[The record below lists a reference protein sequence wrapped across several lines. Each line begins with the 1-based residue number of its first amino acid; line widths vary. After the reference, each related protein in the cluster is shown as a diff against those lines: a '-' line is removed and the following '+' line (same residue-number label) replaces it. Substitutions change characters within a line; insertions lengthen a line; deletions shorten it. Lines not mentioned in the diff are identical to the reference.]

1 MDWQTFGA
9 FAGILALW
17 SGFILGAIKW
27 LLDQRLG
34 AFQALMQ
41 QALSDNQNTKEL
53 LAAFKVEVARDYL
66 RREDWVRQV
75 SVLDGKI
82 DQWVNAMGNTMDE
95 MRKILYAKRR

>member
-27 LLDQRLG
+27 LLDHRLG
-34 AFQALMQ
+34 VFQTLMQ
-41 QALSDNQNTKEL
+41 QALNDNHSTKGE
-53 LAAFKVEVARDYL
+53 LAAFKAEVARDYL

-75 SVLDGKI
+75 AVLDGKI
-82 DQWVNAMGNTMDE
+82 DQWVGAMGRTMEE
-95 MRKILYAKRR
+95 MRKILYDRR